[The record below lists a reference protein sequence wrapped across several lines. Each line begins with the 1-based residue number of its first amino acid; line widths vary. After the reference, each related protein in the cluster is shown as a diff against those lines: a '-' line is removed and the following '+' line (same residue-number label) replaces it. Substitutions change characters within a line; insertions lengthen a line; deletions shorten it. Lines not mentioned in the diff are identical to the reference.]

1 MGVPAGPEVAA
12 FGTLQH
18 KTTRKTC
25 LFHKRSP
32 LIVAVVGEALCQDL
46 ELAGVTTIL

>member
-1 MGVPAGPEVAA
+1 MGVPAGLEVAA
-12 FGTLQH
+12 FRTLQH

-32 LIVAVVGEALCQDL
+32 LIVAVLGEVLYQDL
-46 ELAGVTTIL
+46 APAGVTTIL